1 MRLPA
6 WVAKLLGRQKPRAD
20 DSSGP
25 TPKALDEEQ
34 AAAARREDADEHFPV
49 VAEEDDSPRSDSD
62 V

>member
-6 WVAKLLGRQKPRAD
+6 WIEKLLSRQKSRTD

-25 TPKALDEEQ
+25 TPDALDEEQ
-34 AAAARREDADEHFPV
+34 AAAARREDADEHFRV